1 MRVSVVVVMALAL
14 AGCDDRHSKAEAI
27 VTANLG
33 LPTKI
38 EFRDLRTKGDAQI
51 VCGEVLATGLP
62 EWRYFVAYLD
72 LDKAVIE
79 PRGGISKAAEMGN
92 PLLDGARDEFYGACN

>member
-1 MRVSVVVVMALAL
+1 MRLFLAVL
-14 AGCDDRHSKAEAI
+14 AGILLTGCDDRHSKAEAI
-27 VTANLG
+27 VAANLG
-33 LPTKI
+33 SPTKI

-51 VCGEVLATGLP
+51 VCGEVLASGMP

-79 PRGGISKAAEMGN
+79 PRGGISKDAEMGN
-92 PLLDGARDEFYGACN
+92 PLLDGARDEFYGACK